1 LGRVQGHT
9 GQEEPYTVA
18 AHAVSASPRQE
29 GPRADAADATQH
41 GSIRLSLTPHL
52 ARGALRLLDMMA
64 VGTGGSLAY
73 IWVAPMSGGIVTAV
87 LLGGAVVLAI
97 LWAARKPPNI
107 FWEPSLQELFAP
119 LGRGVLLVAI
129 AAMFS
134 AVWSHSDYRIGRW
147 LLAWGSL
154 VFANL
159 VIVRTLFWSITR
171 RWLGAAVSKRVAVY
185 GNGPEARHLI
195 EKIVSVESPL
205 INLVGVVDC
214 RSRGV
219 PVAPTLFRG
228 GIDDLAAAIIDL
240 RCDELILALPLAAHR
255 RICELSDRLNHLPID
270 VFVVAGGFDDNFI
283 DLPKVG
289 GIPLIRLTR
298 RPLGFWPETRK
309 RGYDCTLAILLLIL
323 LAPVLTL
330 IGTAIIVDSRGPVL
344 FRQRREGRGGSEIEV
359 LKFRTMYADQSD
371 PFCSQQSSDADP
383 RVTRIGRFLRSTG
396 LDELPQLIN
405 VLRGDMSII
414 GPRPHAT
421 GMRIGGQPS
430 TELIPK
436 YRRRAVIKPG
446 ITGWAQINGSRGPV
460 ESVALMEE
468 RVGFDLYYI
477 ENWSDFLDV
486 KILMI
491 TVIQLLR
498 DLIIARKPSPSVA
511 VESGAALY
519 TGEAG

>member
-1 LGRVQGHT
+1 
-9 GQEEPYTVA
+9 
-18 AHAVSASPRQE
+18 
-29 GPRADAADATQH
+29 
-41 GSIRLSLTPHL
+41 
-52 ARGALRLLDMMA
+52 
-64 VGTGGSLAY
+64 
-73 IWVAPMSGGIVTAV
+73 
-87 LLGGAVVLAI
+87 
-97 LWAARKPPNI
+97 
-107 FWEPSLQELFAP
+107 
-119 LGRGVLLVAI
+119 
-129 AAMFS
+129 
-134 AVWSHSDYRIGRW
+134 
-147 LLAWGSL
+147 
-154 VFANL
+154 
-159 VIVRTLFWSITR
+159 
-171 RWLGAAVSKRVAVY
+171 
-185 GNGPEARHLI
+185 
-195 EKIVSVESPL
+195 
-205 INLVGVVDC
+205 
-214 RSRGV
+214 
-219 PVAPTLFRG
+219 
-228 GIDDLAAAIIDL
+228 
-240 RCDELILALPLAAHR
+240 
-255 RICELSDRLNHLPID
+255 
-270 VFVVAGGFDDNFI
+270 
-283 DLPKVG
+283 
-289 GIPLIRLTR
+289 
-298 RPLGFWPETRK
+298 
-309 RGYDCTLAILLLIL
+309 L